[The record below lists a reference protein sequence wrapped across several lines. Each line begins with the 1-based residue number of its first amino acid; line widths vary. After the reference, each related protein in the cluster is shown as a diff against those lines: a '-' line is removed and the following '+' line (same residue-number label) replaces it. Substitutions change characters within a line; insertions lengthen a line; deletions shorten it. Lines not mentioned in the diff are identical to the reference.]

1 MKFLSRFKRKAK
13 EDPPPVPSAA
23 PAYSPDVKNKPTP
36 PTPPTPQKRSP
47 DELVLE
53 LGDFLHRIPAAV
65 LAPGPHD
72 LRYELRFEIA
82 ALSRQ
87 INKGQTTI
95 LLSEIYK
102 RCPHI
107 FKGELGS

>member
-13 EDPPPVPSAA
+13 EEIPPNSLPSAT
-23 PAYSPDVKNKPTP
+23 PAYTPEIKKPTP
-36 PTPPTPQKRSP
+36 PPTLPGQKKPGP

-53 LGDFLHRIPAAV
+53 LGDFLHRIPPAL
-65 LAPGPHD
+65 LASGPHD
-72 LRYELRFEIA
+72 VHTELRFEIA
-82 ALSRQ
+82 QLSRQ

-102 RCPHI
+102 RC
-107 FKGELGS
+107 